1 MALWRIWHGDK
12 IISVVMILT
21 FLLTAFL
28 IFSLAVLGVEVF
40 ALLRH

>member
-1 MALWRIWHGDK
+1 MALWRIWHGDRT
-12 IISVVMILT
+12 ISVVMILT
-21 FLLTAFL
+21 LLLTAFL